1 MADQWQK
8 LVQVPLER
16 IRLVPPPGT
25 ATEQDVLDAHDHA
38 GRICELVDGVLVE
51 KTVGLIESVLAM
63 AIGEFLHRFV
73 REGKLGIVLG
83 GAGPLEILPGQV
95 RHSRCLFRELG
106 KIPRRQAAEDTHPRP
121 RADLAV
127 EVLSESNSEGE
138 MRRKLQDYFAAGV
151 RLVWYIDPRTRTAT
165 TYTSPQDFAVLGEN
179 DSLTGGDV
187 LPGFELPLRNCL
199 RRLTESE
206 GGCEFKTFVG
216 CVKRTT
222 GSGWCV
228 SRTLQIAAGP
238 LGSHKHGK
246 PILRFFRRGE
256 RIEHL
261 AAQIN
266 QLLGVGKRLFD
277 GKLSRRQSKYLP
289 FPGEKKVAVSVP
301 IGPVGPPQRSA
312 SIQMIVDRIFR
323 DLPGAARFACFEIDL
338 LESPWHI
345 GVWQCLLQNP
355 RNLLRNS

>member
-1 MADQWQK
+1 M
-8 LVQVPLER
+8 
-16 IRLVPPPGT
+16 PPPGT

-95 RHSRCLFRELG
+95 RIPDVCFVSWERFPGG
-106 KIPRRQAAEDTHPRP
+106 KLPKTPIPALAP
-121 RADLAV
+121 DLAV

-187 LPGFELPLRNCL
+187 LPGFELPLR
-199 RRLTESE
+199 
-206 GGCEFKTFVG
+206 
-216 CVKRTT
+216 
-222 GSGWCV
+222 
-228 SRTLQIAAGP
+228 
-238 LGSHKHGK
+238 
-246 PILRFFRRGE
+246 
-256 RIEHL
+256 
-261 AAQIN
+261 
-266 QLLGVGKRLFD
+266 QLFAEID
-277 GKLSRRQSKYLP
+277 GK
-289 FPGEKKVAVSVP
+289 
-301 IGPVGPPQRSA
+301 
-312 SIQMIVDRIFR
+312 
-323 DLPGAARFACFEIDL
+323 
-338 LESPWHI
+338 
-345 GVWQCLLQNP
+345 
-355 RNLLRNS
+355 